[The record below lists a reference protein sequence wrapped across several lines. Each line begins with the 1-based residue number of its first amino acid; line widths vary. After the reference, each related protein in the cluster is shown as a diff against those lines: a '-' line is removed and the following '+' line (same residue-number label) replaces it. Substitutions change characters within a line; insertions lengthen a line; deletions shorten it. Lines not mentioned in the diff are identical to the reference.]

1 MEIQLP
7 YLSSVFFLL
16 VPEDR
21 AECIHLLFDLL
32 WQANRIHNKHTHAFS
47 CTPRHTTKRSKIEFL
62 LMIDSSRKLIPNK
75 DSEYYTGIKFIWEM
89 TFAIGSARRRVRRWR
104 FEAMTRGRHF
114 PYKPVRRIF
123 YARMAFWFFF
133 VFFFCD
139 AMFAN
144 SFELEPFAIHTQ
156 TSFFS
161 TYYFS
166 LYLSLS
172 CSVYGYCR
180 KGLCLTET
188 VFLSINIG
196 LSGAINICSLFD
208 ISTTSMPSIHLSV
221 GLCHTTMSLAT
232 ANASRFKSLY
242 SSHT

>member
-62 LMIDSSRKLIPNK
+62 LMIDSSRKLISNK
-75 DSEYYTGIKFIWEM
+75 DSEYYTRIKFIWEM

-114 PYKPVRRIF
+114 PYKPVHRIF

-133 VFFFCD
+133 VFFSVTQCLQTVLNLSHLQFIHKH
-139 AMFAN
+139 
-144 SFELEPFAIHTQ
+144 PFSRHII
-156 TSFFS
+156 
-161 TYYFS
+161 
-166 LYLSLS
+166 SLS
-172 CSVYGYCR
+172 IYLFLVLYMDIVE
-180 KGLCLTET
+180 KGF
-188 VFLSINIG
+188 V
-196 LSGAINICSLFD
+196 
-208 ISTTSMPSIHLSV
+208 
-221 GLCHTTMSLAT
+221 
-232 ANASRFKSLY
+232 
-242 SSHT
+242 